1 MAPVAQSL
9 MDDSPSGF
17 SSLNYKELYESEEGQ
32 FIDWFNVQ
40 AYGCFNFETYDQN
53 NKNNYSP
60 KNIIFGTISGDF
72 FEIYR

>member
-17 SSLNYKELYESEEGQ
+17 SSLNYKELYDSEEGQ

-40 AYGCFNFETYDQN
+40 VLWLF
-53 NKNNYSP
+53 
-60 KNIIFGTISGDF
+60 
-72 FEIYR
+72 